1 MYIRALFIV
10 LHYHSLM
17 PKTTSSKSN
26 QSQSTRTKRP
36 DADAVSIAKA
46 KKIKQE
52 RITKYV
58 RKSKYIFSVV
68 GKRI

>member
-1 MYIRALFIV
+1 
-10 LHYHSLM
+10 M